1 MLHYRVTARHSSL
14 VGAARVEGAQDC
26 FAVVIPVV
34 QVHFGG
40 RGPLVG
46 GVGARRKAAEGQYRG
61 GVFSA
66 VGFGD
71 GAQLGG
77 CLQRNNIPRESTSF
91 FLNRLEP
98 SNQRFRVTKPAK
110 DN

>member
-1 MLHYRVTARHSSL
+1 MLHYRVPARYGSL
-14 VGAARVEGAQDC
+14 VGAARVEGAQDG
-26 FAVVIPVV
+26 FAVVEPVV

-77 CLQRNNIPRESTSF
+77 CLQRNNIPRESTTYF
-91 FLNRLEP
+91 FYRLES
-98 SNQRFRVTKPAK
+98 SNQRFRVTKSAK